1 MSWGAA
7 HAMCMTWHMHAPRAH
22 HSCTPASRP
31 EAHLRRTH
39 QTKAQLRSEGV
50 AFTGASEPRMPGV
63 IQGFI
68 KLKYTLHDS
77 LGQYE
82 ANKCVI

>member
-39 QTKAQLRSEGV
+39 QTKAHLRSEGV

-63 IQGFI
+63 IPG
-68 KLKYTLHDS
+68 KHWTSPGGPNRSLKRLF
-77 LGQYE
+77 
-82 ANKCVI
+82 